1 MREGGCRLSHCSF
14 SLSARLV
21 SCVDQSPPSTA
32 LKCLLSTFNAQVNL
46 HPLVVLLQNAVVLAQ
61 GMPLPTLGQQNPL
74 HVRLSVKLD
83 AKHVADFAFHPVR
96 RRPYRTR
103 AWNTLAIPGLGLNRG
118 SLVPGIRIKH

>member
-21 SCVDQSPPSTA
+21 SCLDQFPLSTA

-74 HVRLSVKLD
+74 HVRMSVKID
-83 AKHVADFAFHPVR
+83 AKHVVDFAFQPVR
-96 RRPYRTR
+96 PRPSMTTP
-103 AWNTLAIPGLGLNRG
+103 WHTLPFPDLGLPPP
-118 SLVPGIRIKH
+118 S